1 MKTINKLFKGIFFC
15 TLVSVSVSSCD
26 LEVEPPANI
35 AAETY
40 WTSEKD
46 AWYNLNSIYSAAIPG
61 IGIYGDAYS
70 DDVYCQYA
78 HESNAKIFQ
87 QDGFSPLYDEGWNFE
102 TIRKENLFLQKVG
115 NCEMDE
121 SLRERFKAEVR
132 AMRAW
137 TYLGMTM
144 TFGKVPLITEVLD
157 YNSPNIPRDEVSV
170 IRDFIMKELT
180 EAAAILPEKYAGGY
194 PNEKGRITKYA
205 CLSLKAR
212 AALYFGDYALAEST
226 AKEVM
231 DKGGFS
237 LFKISSLSDAQKK
250 EAEEMSLYIDFAEK
264 GIDKDEFVK
273 GMFNYEA
280 LWHTEN
286 ANPDNPEYIM
296 TRQYAASSW
305 DYQDMTRYT
314 SMRPNQ
320 LGGWSSVTP
329 TQNLVDAYWGVD
341 GHSVPQLP
349 TPEER
354 AKAYNQ
360 IKADL
365 DAYQK
370 PEGEAKFIAFCQEKI
385 KNGTLKD
392 YKYIQEFRNRDSR
405 MYVSIL
411 MPFKSWYESN
421 YGDKFVYEWIKNG
434 NNESKTGFNFR
445 KMLSLEN
452 DANGD
457 GQATGDYPCIRYA
470 EILLNYAEAANEY
483 YGPDHEDVLGG
494 QVVSPYEVLKLLRK
508 RAGIEPG
515 DDGMYGIKQNMTYDE
530 MKEAIRLERRI
541 ELAFE
546 GHRFFDVRRWMIAD
560 KTDNQMMHGFEITRD
575 ANGNETGRVVAV
587 RQHTFRQAMYFFPI
601 PYKETVK
608 SDDLLQN
615 PYYE

>member
-470 EILLNYAEAANEY
+470 EILLIYAEAHTQTTGYDAATEAALNQLRDRC
-483 YGPDHEDVLGG
+483 GMPDVPSGLSKEEG
-494 QVVSPYEVLKLLRK
+494 LKL
-508 RAGIEPG
+508 I
-515 DDGMYGIKQNMTYDE
+515 QN
-530 MKEAIRLERRI
+530 ERRI
-541 ELAFE
+541 ELAGE
-546 GHRFFDVRRWMIAD
+546 GFRGDDM
-560 KTDNQMMHGFEITRD
+560 TR
-575 ANGNETGRVVAV
+575 
-587 RQHTFRQAMYFFPI
+587 Y
-601 PYKETVK
+601 
-608 SDDLLQN
+608 SDDYWKEHMNNVPTVSYTHLTL
-615 PYYE
+615 PTTERV